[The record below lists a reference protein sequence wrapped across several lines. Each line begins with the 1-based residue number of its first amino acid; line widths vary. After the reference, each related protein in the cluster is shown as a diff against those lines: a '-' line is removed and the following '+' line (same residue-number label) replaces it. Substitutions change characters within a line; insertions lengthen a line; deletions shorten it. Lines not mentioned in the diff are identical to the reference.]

1 MVVNGFPYNFHSM
14 KKQFSH
20 REFTG
25 KLCTPFTE
33 KSKKVTYILDIKK
46 EKAAFDGKRTRHYS
60 QGVRL

>member
-1 MVVNGFPYNFHSM
+1 M

-46 EKAAFDGKRTRHYS
+46 EKAAFDGKRTRHYF